1 MGIVVSVG
9 AGLVGALV
17 GAVAAW
23 FAGRAQHRLETTFAM
38 HREFHSPEMTRSRN
52 LAGQTVTD
60 HRSSSFAQIRA
71 TLPPDVTQHVWNVM
85 YFYQRLYLAIRF
97 RDVYGSHVPEMFGE
111 TFYWWYST
119 CYEHQ
124 LLPLDWQAGRHI
136 KWLMDWIERHADENE
151 FEKWRIRTAGMEDLG
166 YAPAGMPDR
175 CRRPGAE
182 RLYLRDQSRFRIRPR
197 GSR

>member
-1 MGIVVSVG
+1 MGIVVSIG

-23 FAGRAQHRLETTFAM
+23 FAGSAQHRLETTFAM

-97 RDVYGSHVPEMFGE
+97 RDVYGSHIPDMFGE
-111 TFYWWYST
+111 TFCWWYST

-124 LLPLDWQAGRHI
+124 LVPLDWQAGRHI
-136 KWLMDWIERHADENE
+136 KWLMDWIERHADADEL
-151 FEKWRIRTAGMEDLG
+151 EKWRMRTAGMADLG
-166 YAPAGMPDR
+166 HAPAGMPGR
-175 CRRPGAE
+175 CRRPGTE
-182 RLYLRDQSRFRIRPR
+182 RLYLRDQSRFRIRPH